1 MYIKPIFLWSTV
13 VTQSCNTSSQMRR
26 GAVCSLPAGWLKLG
40 VAWVAIGF
48 PWVRYFRD
56 IRYAVTASRSWSLRC
71 IGGIR
76 APGLKLAGSC
86 TKARRLAGV
95 LGTEPEAMVS
105 RLARQNKQRDTH

>member
-1 MYIKPIFLWSTV
+1 
-13 VTQSCNTSSQMRR
+13 MRR
-26 GAVCSLPAGWLKLG
+26 GAVSSVPAGWLKFG

-71 IGGIR
+71 IGGIS
-76 APGLKLAGSC
+76 APGLKLAGSS

-95 LGTEPEAMVS
+95 LGTDPEAMVS
-105 RLARQNKQRDTH
+105 RLARWVKSGPKRPVATVPATVWQLMQALC